1 MEILEKK
8 QEISLKKHSSLIAIS
23 NKELTIPQ
31 RKLYNAILYLAAK
44 KRNENPEMNTFK
56 IRFSE
61 IVKFSG
67 YSGFTNKMYLKDSV
81 RSLVDTSIDFNLLQK
96 DKVNIWGAFS
106 LLSQVIAE
114 EHDEYIIVEFPS
126 IILTNLT
133 YPSIY
138 ALLNLSIINSLSTK
152 YGLGLYELLTDY
164 KKINNLKME
173 IAKLRTI
180 LGVNPDDYLRFN
192 HFKDKVLQVSINEI
206 NEKTDLE
213 VSYVLE
219 RTGRSYTHITFII
232 KEKYLK
238 LDEVESSAF
247 HLLRSKGLSDLQ
259 ANRFAKAMKKSTI
272 LECVNI
278 LEGALKRGTVKSSVA
293 YLTKILSHHLEK
305 EIEITS
311 YSTPFKSPV
320 EELDKELEAQ
330 VKKQAIR
337 IVSESPEK
345 YIDEFLNQL
354 SDFAIEHLKEK
365 NILNKDG
372 ELIDN
377 SALLN
382 HYMFTGWVQNKYVDY
397 ETERKIHSKLKKKD
411 ERR

>member
-1 MEILEKK
+1 
-8 QEISLKKHSSLIAIS
+8 
-23 NKELTIPQ
+23 
-31 RKLYNAILYLAAK
+31 
-44 KRNENPEMNTFK
+44 
-56 IRFSE
+56 
-61 IVKFSG
+61 
-67 YSGFTNKMYLKDSV
+67 
-81 RSLVDTSIDFNLLQK
+81 
-96 DKVNIWGAFS
+96 
-106 LLSQVIAE
+106 
-114 EHDEYIIVEFPS
+114 
-126 IILTNLT
+126 
-133 YPSIY
+133 
-138 ALLNLSIINSLSTK
+138 
-152 YGLGLYELLTDY
+152 
-164 KKINNLKME
+164 ME

-330 VKKQAIR
+330 VKKQAIL